1 MYLITLADQLTLHQ
15 PVGAD
20 YAHHITT
27 RPPRIFRTSYG
38 PVLVLDGGSFV
49 SQNEMVSKEVK
60 D

>member
-15 PVGAD
+15 LGAD

-27 RPPRIFRTSYG
+27 RPHIFRPSYVTAAVASRN
-38 PVLVLDGGSFV
+38 PLSCSAHLVQVGV
-49 SQNEMVSKEVK
+49 S